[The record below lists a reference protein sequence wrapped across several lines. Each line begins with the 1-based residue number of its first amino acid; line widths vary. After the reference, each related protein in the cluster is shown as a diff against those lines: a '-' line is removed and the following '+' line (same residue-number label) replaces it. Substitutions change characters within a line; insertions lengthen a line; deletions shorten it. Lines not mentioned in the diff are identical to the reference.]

1 MKCMN
6 CGTAIPEGRIRCPRC
21 GQEIQIVPDYNPLDE
36 MLTAQVKGAV
46 SETLRIDLENR
57 KKGQYASSTKRSGRE
72 ERSPGRPVEA
82 KARRPEQE
90 GPVVPGNMRKEQ
102 GRNGQG
108 KNVQRMGRPG
118 QMNDKTDRTG
128 RISPE
133 ERERRR
139 RQAEKKRMKAKRR
152 RRRLLLLMGAF
163 VAICV
168 AVGFAFYQNSYAGLM
183 KKGNKALVSGEY
195 AEAIEYFEKA
205 ISKGPGKSD
214 AYIGLSKV
222 YIVQDDLG
230 KAEEVFL
237 NAITAQ
243 STSVEIY
250 RAAVQFYM
258 DTDQVE
264 KITVLLEECSDKSVL
279 SALSDYVSQ
288 APKFSLDEKT
298 EYDDIQALEL
308 SGSGKEIYYTT
319 DGTDPTTSSA
329 LYAEPIRLEEGETE
343 VRAISVNAKGIPSP
357 IVKKTYTVAF
367 PIEDAP
373 SVTPSTGQ
381 YEGGQ
386 TIQVTVPENYEAY
399 YTMDGTEP
407 GPNAPTGYKYTG
419 PIEMP
424 KGNTIFSVVLAD
436 QKGRLSDVTKR
447 NYERID
453 SE

>member
-6 CGTAIPEGRIRCPRC
+6 CGADIPEGRMRCPRC

-57 KKGQYASSTKRSGRE
+57 KKGQYASGKNRGPAMERKAEPRPRRQEPEGPSVPRM
-72 ERSPGRPVEA
+72 ERST
-82 KARRPEQE
+82 
-90 GPVVPGNMRKEQ
+90 Q
-102 GRNGQG
+102 GRSGQG
-108 KNVQRMGRPG
+108 KTGHSQSG
-118 QMNDKTDRTG
+118 QNKNGQKTG
-128 RISPE
+128 RITPE

-163 VAICV
+163 VAVCV
-168 AVGFAFYQNSYAGLM
+168 AAGFFIYQNSYGGLM
-183 KKGNKALVSGEY
+183 KKGNEALTSGEY
-195 AEAIEYFEKA
+195 ADAIDYFEKA
-205 ISKGPGKSD
+205 VSKSPGKSD
-214 AYIGLSKV
+214 AYVGLSKV
-222 YIVQDDLG
+222 YLAQDDQQ

-237 NAITAQ
+237 NAIAGK
-243 STSVEIY
+243 SSNAEIY
-250 RAAVQFYM
+250 RAAVQFYL
-258 DTDQVE
+258 DTDQAE
-264 KITVLLEECSDKSVL
+264 KVTALLEECSDKSIL
-279 SALSDYVSQ
+279 EALDEFVSKG
-288 APKFSLDEKT
+288 PKFSLDDKT

-319 DGTDPTTSSA
+319 DGTDPTTSST
-329 LYAEPIRLEEGETE
+329 LYTEPIRLEEGETE
-343 VRAISVNAKGIPSP
+343 VRAISVNAKGIPSLV
-357 IVKKTYTVAF
+357 VKKTYTVAF

-381 YEGGQ
+381 YEEEQ
-386 TIQVTVPENYEAY
+386 MIEVVVPENYEAY
-399 YTMDGTEP
+399 YTTDGSDP
-407 GPNAPTGYKYTG
+407 GPNAPTGQRYTG
-419 PIEMP
+419 PIPMP